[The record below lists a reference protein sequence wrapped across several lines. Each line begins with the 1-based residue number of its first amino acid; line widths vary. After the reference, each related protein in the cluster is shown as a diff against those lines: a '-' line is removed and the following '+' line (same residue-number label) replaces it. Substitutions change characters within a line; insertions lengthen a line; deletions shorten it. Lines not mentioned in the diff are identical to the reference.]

1 MFQNKEEKMTLKS
14 AMNENTFC
22 NVFFFFLTQIVA
34 LTGPLKVETN
44 SLTQQDK
51 EMMAKVVLGLL

>member
-1 MFQNKEEKMTLKS
+1 MTLKS